1 MSASD
6 VVPRRWDASVLVA
19 APRQLVF
26 DYFADPRN
34 RPEWQA
40 SLASIELLDPLAP
53 DQEPY
58 VGLRWVDRVKVGPPF
73 ELQISRL
80 EPGQLWSEVGSAGPF
95 TAYGT
100 LLFDDETVQGGPGTR
115 VHCIARVHGRGLARP
130 LGPAATALGV
140 ALVTVDLGRAARV
153 LAGRSE

>member
-1 MSASD
+1 MSGSD
-6 VVPRRWDASVLVA
+6 VVPRRWDASAFVA
-19 APRQLVF
+19 APRRVVF

-40 SLASIELLDPLAP
+40 SLAAIQLLDPLAP
-53 DQEPY
+53 DEEPY
-58 VGLRWVDRVKVGPPF
+58 VGLRWVDQVKVGPPF

-80 EPGQLWSEVGSAGPF
+80 ERDRLWSEVGAAGPF

-100 LLFDDETVQGGPGTR
+100 LLFEDETRDGRSGTR

-153 LAGRSE
+153 LAGRTE

>member
-6 VVPRRWDASVLVA
+6 VVPRRWDASVFVA
-19 APRQLVF
+19 APRHVVF

-40 SLASIELLDPLAP
+40 SLATIELLDPLSRE
-53 DQEPY
+53 QEPY
-58 VGLRWVDRVKVGPPF
+58 VGLRWVDRVLVGPPF

-80 EPGQLWSEVGSAGPF
+80 EPGRLWSEVGSAGPF

-100 LLFDDETVQGGPGTR
+100 LLFDDETRDGRPGTR
-115 VHCIARVHGRGLARP
+115 VHCIARVRGRGAARP

-140 ALVTVDLGRAARV
+140 ALVRVDLGRAARL
-153 LAGRSE
+153 LAGRC

>member
-1 MSASD
+1 MSGSD
-6 VVPRRWDASVLVA
+6 VVPRRWDASVFVA
-19 APRQLVF
+19 APRELVF

-40 SLASIELLDPLAP
+40 TLASVDLLDPLGP
-53 DQEPY
+53 DEPPY
-58 VGLRWVDRVKVGPPF
+58 VGLRWVDEVKVGPPF

-80 EPGQLWSEVGSAGPF
+80 EPGRLWSEVGSAGPF

-100 LLFDDETVQGGPGTR
+100 LLFEDETRDGAVGTR
-115 VHCIARVHGRGLARP
+115 VHCIARVHGRGVARP

-140 ALVTVDLGRAARV
+140 ALVRVDLTRAAGV
-153 LAGRSE
+153 LASRPG

>member
-1 MSASD
+1 MSGSD
-6 VVPRRWDASVLVA
+6 VVPRRWDASVFVA
-19 APRQLVF
+19 APRQRVF

-53 DQEPY
+53 EQEPY
-58 VGLRWVDRVKVGPPF
+58 VGLRWVDKVKVGPPF

-80 EPGQLWSEVGSAGPF
+80 EPGQLWSEVGAAGPF

-100 LLFDDETVQGGPGTR
+100 LVFEDETRNGATGTR
-115 VHCIARVHGRGLARP
+115 VHCIARVHGRGVARP
-130 LGPAATALGV
+130 LGPAATVLGV
-140 ALVTVDLGRAARV
+140 ALVRVDLGRAARV
-153 LAGRSE
+153 LAGSTG

>member
-1 MSASD
+1 MSGSD
-6 VVPRRWDASVLVA
+6 VVPRRWDASVFVA
-19 APRQLVF
+19 APRPVVF
-26 DYFADPRN
+26 DYLADPRN
-34 RPEWQA
+34 RPQWQA
-40 SLASIELLDPLAP
+40 SLDTIELLDPLSR

-58 VGLRWVDRVKVGPPF
+58 VGLRWIDRVKVGPPF

-100 LLFDDETVQGGPGTR
+100 LLFEDETRDGTAGTR

-140 ALVTVDLGRAARV
+140 ALVRVDLARAARI
-153 LAGRSE
+153 LGARAG

>member
-6 VVPRRWDASVLVA
+6 VVPRRWDASVFVA
-19 APRQLVF
+19 APRTVVF

-40 SLASIELLDPLAP
+40 SLASIELLDPLSP
-53 DQEPY
+53 DQPPY
-58 VGLRWVDRVKVGPPF
+58 VGLRWIDRVKVGPPF

-80 EPGQLWSEVGSAGPF
+80 EPDRLWSEVGSAGPF

-100 LLFDDETVQGGPGTR
+100 LLFEDETRGGRTGTR
-115 VHCIARVHGRGLARP
+115 VRCIARLHGRGVPLP
-130 LGPAATALGV
+130 LGPAATVLGV
-140 ALVTVDLGRAARV
+140 ALVRVDLAKAARILVGRA
-153 LAGRSE
+153 G